1 MLGQIFV
8 AVSNV
13 CRYGANA
20 LSENSRGLSAVA
32 LLTLLVASSSLHA
45 ADKLVLAVSE
55 GTSGGQDAVFVQ
67 AKFEGLAQAISKA
80 LGVPV
85 QVLVAR
91 EFERLEQGMKDKRF
105 DLVIARPS
113 DYPARGIRD
122 YGYSLVATAKPDGQ
136 CLFIARKGTA
146 PFKSL
151 KEISGKRISLPEETS
166 YMARLCRAEL
176 REQGINVQTEQIK
189 FHREQGAVAYAVE
202 NSFADIGGVASYSGV
217 AKSWEKKG
225 VIVWR
230 SRAQPYQP
238 LVAGPDVTPAQVQKM
253 RKLLDEISA
262 DPNSP
267 MLKRLEIKG
276 FDTAKNDRLLDLL
289 KWIEAK

>member
-13 CRYGANA
+13 CRSGANA

-32 LLTLLVASSSLHA
+32 LLTLLVASPSVHA
-45 ADKLVLAVSE
+45 AEKLVLAVSE
-55 GTSGGQDAVFVQ
+55 GTSGGQDAV
-67 AKFEGLAQAISKA
+67 
-80 LGVPV
+80 
-85 QVLVAR
+85 
-91 EFERLEQGMKDKRF
+91 F

-289 KWIEAK
+289 KWIEPK